1 MLLFF
6 CFSVRNIAGG
16 DLEPEEGGFAPAQ
29 ALLRSI
35 PWVLLAII
43 ILFYEAAFIIGGS
56 VTGLTKP
63 LRGLT
68 DEELCRWT
76 VPRDTSL
83 EFSWL
88 ELVNRGRGNNPIN
101 ISGVASGAT
110 PRTWNTCESAAHCF
124 AQVTEGVENPASGCA
139 RGGTRT
145 TTDILVTF
153 RPVIYS
159 MFRQQPHLCSSL
171 EVLEEAED
179 TFRFSVGWMYAAVET
194 ANDSAAAV
202 WAARRED
209 IDVALR
215 QARLD
220 QTIKVTLEEAV
231 GSDVPCQAT
240 AQRVHSVQL
249 VPPIAVT
256 LGAYF
261 FVVVWLAIGY
271 PWLRHRLRAEVQPH
285 G

>member
-1 MLLFF
+1 M
-6 CFSVRNIAGG
+6 
-16 DLEPEEGGFAPAQ
+16 
-29 ALLRSI
+29 
-35 PWVLLAII
+35 

-56 VTGLTKP
+56 ATRLTKP

-76 VPRDTSL
+76 VPRSTAL
-83 EFSWL
+83 ETSWL
-88 ELVNRGRGNNPIN
+88 ELVNRGRGSNPIN
-101 ISGVASGAT
+101 ISGLASVAT
-110 PRTWNTCESAAHCF
+110 PRTWNTCDSAAHCF

-139 RGGTRT
+139 SGT

-179 TFRFSVGWMYAAVET
+179 TFRFAVGWMYAAVET

-215 QARLD
+215 RARLD
-220 QTIKVTLEEAV
+220 QTTKDTMADVV
-231 GSDVPCQAT
+231 GAEVPCPT
-240 AQRVHSVQL
+240 SPQRVHPGQL
-249 VPPIAVT
+249 VPPLAVT
-256 LGAYF
+256 LGAYYI
-261 FVVVWLAIGY
+261 VVVSLAFGY
-271 PWLRHRLRAEVQPH
+271 PWLRHRLRAEVQP
-285 G
+285 GR